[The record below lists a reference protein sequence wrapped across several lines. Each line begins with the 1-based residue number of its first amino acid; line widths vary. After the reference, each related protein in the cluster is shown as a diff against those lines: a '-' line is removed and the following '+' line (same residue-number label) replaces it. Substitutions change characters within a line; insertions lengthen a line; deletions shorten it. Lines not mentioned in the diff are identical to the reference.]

1 MDITVVSGK
10 GRVSGD
16 DKVTAVLA
24 SSTDFKFI
32 SSDIAIEMLLAVI
45 RWGPFSAVS

>member
-1 MDITVVSGK
+1 MTGK

-24 SSTDFKFI
+24 SCTDFEFI
-32 SSDIAIEMLLAVI
+32 SSDIAIEMLLAVV
-45 RWGPFSAVS
+45 RWGPFSAAS

>member
-1 MDITVVSGK
+1 MAGK

-24 SSTDFKFI
+24 SCTDFTFV
-32 SSDIAIEMLLAVI
+32 SSNIAIEMLLAVLC
-45 RWGPFSAVS
+45 WGPFSAVS